1 MPSNSHLSV
10 QSTATPH
17 TVPNPLKGKEQPHG
31 SHHQHHPVPHA
42 APLDAFQLKQLKAT
56 MRAAFE
62 RTKTPSV
69 QDPADLLKLLLTAK
83 EIEGCSP
90 RTIAYY
96 RTTLAHMTQAL
107 AKPYT
112 QVTSDDLRAY
122 LTEYKQERAA
132 GKVAIGNI
140 RRIMSSCQMLEYI

>member
-1 MPSNSHLSV
+1 
-10 QSTATPH
+10 
-17 TVPNPLKGKEQPHG
+17 
-31 SHHQHHPVPHA
+31 
-42 APLDAFQLKQLKAT
+42 

-62 RTKTPSV
+62 RTKTPSA

-90 RTIAYY
+90 KTIAYY

-122 LTEYKQERAA
+122 LIEYKQERAS
-132 GKVAIGNI
+132 GKVATGNI

>member
-1 MPSNSHLSV
+1 MPPNSHLSV

-31 SHHQHHPVPHA
+31 SHHQHRSVPHA

-62 RTKTPSV
+62 RTKTPSA

-83 EIEGCSP
+83 KIEGCSP

-122 LTEYKQERAA
+122 LAEYEQERAA

>member
-1 MPSNSHLSV
+1 MEVIINIVPSHMQLL
-10 QSTATPH
+10 P
-17 TVPNPLKGKEQPHG
+17 
-31 SHHQHHPVPHA
+31 
-42 APLDAFQLKQLKAT
+42 DAFQLKQLKTT

-112 QVTSDDLRAY
+112 QVTSDDLRA
-122 LTEYKQERAA
+122 
-132 GKVAIGNI
+132 
-140 RRIMSSCQMLEYI
+140 